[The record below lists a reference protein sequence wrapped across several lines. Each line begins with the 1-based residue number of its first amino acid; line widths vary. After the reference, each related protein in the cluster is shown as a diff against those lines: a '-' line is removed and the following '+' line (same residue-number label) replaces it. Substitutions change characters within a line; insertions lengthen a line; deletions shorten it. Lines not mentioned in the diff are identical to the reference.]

1 MYSMYIIYVCVVYNM
16 DPICYIYH
24 IQMYVYVL
32 YVYMYI
38 TKYTLE

>member
-16 DPICYIYH
+16 DHICYIYH

>member
-16 DPICYIYH
+16 DPIFYIYH
-24 IQMYVYVL
+24 IQMYEYVQ